1 MKHKLQQLR
10 WEKNWSEEQLARKSG
25 VSKSTICRL
34 ENSENVNP
42 TIDVAFRLADA
53 LQVDVRVILLV
64 IYGSWL
70 FRKIG

>member
-1 MKHKLQQLR
+1 MKHKLQRLR

-42 TIDVAFRLADA
+42 TIEVAFRIADA
-53 LQVDVRVILLV
+53 LKVDVRE
-64 IYGSWL
+64 L
-70 FRKIG
+70 FYW